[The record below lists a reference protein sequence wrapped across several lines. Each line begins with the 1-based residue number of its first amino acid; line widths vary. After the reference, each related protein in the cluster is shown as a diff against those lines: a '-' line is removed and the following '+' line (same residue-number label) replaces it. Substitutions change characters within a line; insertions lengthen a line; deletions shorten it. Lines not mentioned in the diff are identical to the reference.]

1 MKRKSLTTHK
11 QFHTELLKRPGYKE
25 AYEALEPEFSV
36 IDSIIEARIKQR
48 MTQKE
53 LAEKVGITQ
62 SAIARI
68 ESGKISSTL
77 DTIQKILARVG
88 LKLKVV
94 KA

>member
-11 QFHTELLKRPGYKE
+11 QFHSEMLKRPGYME

-36 IDSIIEARIKQR
+36 IDSIIETR
-48 MTQKE
+48 
-53 LAEKVGITQ
+53 
-62 SAIARI
+62 
-68 ESGKISSTL
+68 
-77 DTIQKILARVG
+77 